1 MGFCAQRDWIITH
14 SRHAKSFS
22 RFLLDIPRPIFS
34 TQSPEGPIHPTPQ
47 VFEQWKNQQILWLYP
62 LVTPQI
68 HRMSWVFSSSCS
80 AVETKLLVLI
90 VKTSCKNSII
100 PEQNPSLHEQCR
112 ARFKERNQNSE
123 TSNFAFALRII
134 STGKCCKWYRK
145 PMQKY
150 YFKETEPYLCSFPSH
165 IFFGKGK
172 KIVFAFNQNR
182 SWNISRYACQK
193 WKRDRWQN
201 FHLTWQNIE
210 TETRRNENPPYP
222 IKKGPNHDL
231 W

>member
-1 MGFCAQRDWIITH
+1 MQNPFHASYWTYPDQFSARNHQR
-14 SRHAKSFS
+14 
-22 RFLLDIPRPIFS
+22 
-34 TQSPEGPIHPTPQ
+34 GPIHPTPQ
-47 VFEQWKNQQILWLYP
+47 VFEQWKNQQILWLFP

-68 HRMSWVFSSSCS
+68 HRISWVFSSACS

-90 VKTSCKNSII
+90 VKTSCKNSIL

-112 ARFKERNQNSE
+112 AQFKERNQNSE

-145 PMQKY
+145 LMQKY

-165 IFFGKGK
+165 VFFGKGQ

-193 WKRDRWQN
+193 WKRDR
-201 FHLTWQNIE
+201 
-210 TETRRNENPPYP
+210 
-222 IKKGPNHDL
+222 
-231 W
+231 